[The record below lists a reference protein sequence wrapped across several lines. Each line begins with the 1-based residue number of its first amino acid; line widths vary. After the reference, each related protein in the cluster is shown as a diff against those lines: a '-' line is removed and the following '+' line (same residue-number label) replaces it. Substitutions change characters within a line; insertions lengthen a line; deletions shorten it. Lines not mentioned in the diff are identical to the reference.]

1 VTRGVLSASV
11 RRVTW
16 LIGAYL
22 PSRLVR
28 RRRDFNCAFQ
38 DSATWDE
45 RASES
50 EAMLRTYLSAHQE
63 PAATLVIGDFG
74 AGTERL
80 RGVLE
85 RALQCAHEYHA
96 FDLVPQQPT
105 TTRIDLA
112 TETPAGPFDVVFC
125 LGVLDYFQKPADL
138 LSRIGSVSQLVVFS
152 YVVVDGAERLSRRER
167 RARGWLSDLSAGELD
182 RELERIGLR
191 SRAVRLTNRDRTRLW
206 LVESA
211 VDRPIDAAR
220 EPGPS

>member
-1 VTRGVLSASV
+1 MTRGVLSTSV
-11 RRVTW
+11 RRVVR
-16 LIGAYL
+16 LIGASL
-22 PSRLVR
+22 PSRLTR

-38 DSATWDE
+38 DSASWDE
-45 RASES
+45 RASEAV
-50 EAMLRTYLSAHQE
+50 AMVRAYLTSQQE

-74 AGTERL
+74 AGNERL

-85 RALQCAHEYHA
+85 RGLQCAHEYHP
-96 FDLVPQQPT
+96 FDLVPQQAT

-112 TETPAGPFDVVFC
+112 TETPAGPFDIVFC

-152 YVVVDGAERLSRRER
+152 YVVVDGAERLSRSER
-167 RARGWLSDLSAGELD
+167 RARGWLSDLSAGEMD

-191 SRAVRLTNRDRTRLW
+191 SRAVGLTNRDRTRLW
-206 LVESA
+206 LVERA
-211 VDRPIDAAR
+211 GDQPIGAAR